1 MSSSLDI
8 DGRRMD
14 NIRDASAHT
23 GYSRDYITKLAREQ
37 KILAAQIGRQWYI
50 DVASLES
57 YANGMALE
65 QKVRQQQLSEARK
78 RELLEREAKEQAELR
93 RQKNLGRRKHAVAAL
108 AVLSVGVFTGAALQA
123 TSEYAFGAQSANAFL
138 TRVFGVAP
146 AVATPLVVP
155 VGAQVLEFSDETVRF
170 STLENIDEGMLL
182 LPDTA
187 TSSLDR
193 AQFFSDRVK
202 LMVDESGQSYV
213 AKIDEAGR
221 VVEQIPYV
229 IVPIKNNLQTLT
241 P

>member
-14 NIRDASAHT
+14 NIRDASSHT
-23 GYSRDYITKLAREQ
+23 GYSCDYITKLAREE
-37 KILAAQIGRQWYI
+37 KIIAAQIGRQWYI
-50 DVASLES
+50 DVESLQS
-57 YANGMALE
+57 YAEGMAVE

-78 RELLEREAKEQAELR
+78 RELFEREAKEAA
-93 RQKNLGRRKHAVAAL
+93 KLGHHKSLSRRKHVVAAL
-108 AVLSVGVFTGAALQA
+108 AVLTVGVLTGATLQA
-123 TSEYAFGAQSANAFL
+123 AGEYAFGAQSANAFL
-138 TRVFGVAP
+138 SRVFGFAP
-146 AVATPLVVP
+146 AAVATPLVTP
-155 VGAQVLEFSDETVRF
+155 VGAQVLEFSDEAVRF

-193 AQFFSDRVK
+193 AKFFSDRVK
-202 LMVDESGQSYV
+202 LMVDESGQTYV

-229 IVPIKNNLQTLT
+229 IVPVNTKS

>member
-1 MSSSLDI
+1 
-8 DGRRMD
+8 MD

-37 KILAAQIGRQWYI
+37 KILAAQIGRQWYV
-50 DVASLES
+50 DVESLKG
-57 YANGMALE
+57 YAEGMAAE
-65 QKVRQQQLSEARK
+65 REVRQQQLSDERK
-78 RELLEREAKEQAELR
+78 RELLAREEKEASELR
-93 RQKNLGRRKHAVAAL
+93 RQKNHGRKKHAVAAL
-108 AVLSVGVFTGAALQA
+108 AVLTVGVLTGATLQA
-123 TSEYAFGAQSANAFL
+123 TSQYAFGAQGANAFL
-138 TRVFGVAP
+138 ARMFGLAP
-146 AVATPLVVP
+146 ASVAAPLVTP

-202 LMVDESGQSYV
+202 LMVDESGQTYV
-213 AKIDEAGR
+213 AKLDEAGR

-229 IVPIKNNLQTLT
+229 IVPVNTQT

>member
-1 MSSSLDI
+1 
-8 DGRRMD
+8 MD

-37 KILAAQIGRQWYI
+37 KILAAQIGRQWYV
-50 DVASLES
+50 DVESLKG
-57 YANGMALE
+57 YAEGMAAE
-65 QKVRQQQLSEARK
+65 REVRQQQLSEARK
-78 RELLEREAKEQAELR
+78 RELLEREAKEAALLR

-108 AVLSVGVFTGAALQA
+108 AVLTVGVLTGATLQA

-138 TRVFGVAP
+138 TRVFGFAP
-146 AVATPLVVP
+146 AMVATPLVTP

-202 LMVDESGQSYV
+202 LMVDERGQTYV
-213 AKIDEAGR
+213 AKIDQAGR

-229 IVPIKNNLQTLT
+229 IVPVNTQT

>member
-1 MSSSLDI
+1 
-8 DGRRMD
+8 MD
-14 NIRDASAHT
+14 NIRDASSHT

-37 KILAAQIGRQWYI
+37 KILAAQIGRQWYV
-50 DVASLES
+50 DVASLET

-65 QKVRQQQLSEARK
+65 QKVRQQQLSDERK
-78 RELLEREAKEQAELR
+78 RELVEREAKEAAELR
-93 RQKNLGRRKHAVAAL
+93 RQKSHGRRKHAVAAL
-108 AVLSVGVFTGAALQA
+108 AVLTVGVLTGATLQA
-123 TSEYAFGAQSANAFL
+123 TSEYTFGVQSANAFL
-138 TRVFGVAP
+138 ARMLGFAQP
-146 AVATPLVVP
+146 AVATPLVTP

-187 TSSLDR
+187 TSTLDR
-193 AQFFSDRVK
+193 AQFFSDTVK
-202 LMVDESGQSYV
+202 LMVDESGQTYV

-229 IVPIKNNLQTLT
+229 IVPVNTDL

>member
-1 MSSSLDI
+1 
-8 DGRRMD
+8 MD

-37 KILAAQIGRQWYI
+37 KILAAQIGRQWYV
-50 DVASLES
+50 DVESLKG
-57 YANGMALE
+57 YAEGMAAE
-65 QKVRQQQLSEARK
+65 REVRQQQLSEARK
-78 RELLEREAKEQAELR
+78 RELLEREAKEAALLR

-108 AVLSVGVFTGAALQA
+108 AVLTIGVLTGAALQA

-138 TRVFGVAP
+138 ARFFGVAP

-193 AQFFSDRVK
+193 TQFFSDRVK
-202 LMVDESGQSYV
+202 LMVDESGQTYV
-213 AKIDEAGR
+213 AKLDEAGR

-229 IVPIKNNLQTLT
+229 IVPVNTQT